1 MSENAHQLP
10 SDIEALHALL
20 VAGLTASIVRG
31 MNLAT
36 RQCVDEPRR
45 ARERPGAAGRG
56 GRGLS
61 RSPEEWTRERVPLQW
76 ATTQNNLGIALR
88 ILGERESGTAR
99 LYFTIG

>member
-36 RQCVDEPRR
+36 RQCIDEPRR

-56 GRGLS
+56 GRGREALK
-61 RSPEEWTRERVPLQW
+61 EWTRERVPLQW